1 MRRLLIAT
9 HNTGKLA
16 EYRALL
22 ADLPLELVDLR
33 QAGVRTAVPE
43 TGATFAEN
51 AILKAVGYAAATG
64 LWTWADDSGLDVD
77 ALGGQPGVL
86 SARYGGPGLD
96 DRGRYAKLL
105 SELAGKPQPWTA
117 RFRCVTAI
125 AVPGGEAQLAEG
137 VVEGV
142 ITPTPR
148 GEHGF
153 GYDPVF
159 YLPTQGVTMAELP
172 AEVKNHISHRG
183 LAAAEAKRL
192 LFRLLAQAD

>member
-9 HNTGKLA
+9 HNPGKLA

-22 ADLPLELVDLR
+22 ADLPVELLDLTG
-33 QAGVRTAVPE
+33 AGVHTSVPE

-51 AILKAVGYAAATG
+51 AVLKAAGYAAASG

-96 DRGRYAKLL
+96 DRGRYTKLVA
-105 SELAGKPQPWTA
+105 ELADKPQPWTA

-125 AVPGGEAQLAEG
+125 AVPGGEVQLAEG
-137 VVEGV
+137 AVEGV
-142 ITPTPR
+142 ILPTPR
-148 GEHGF
+148 GSYGF

-159 YLPTQGVTMAELP
+159 FVPEHGVTMAELP
-172 AEVKNHISHRG
+172 PEVKNRISHRAQ
-183 LAAAEAKRL
+183 AAAEAKQLLLRL
-192 LFRLLAQAD
+192 LEQAD